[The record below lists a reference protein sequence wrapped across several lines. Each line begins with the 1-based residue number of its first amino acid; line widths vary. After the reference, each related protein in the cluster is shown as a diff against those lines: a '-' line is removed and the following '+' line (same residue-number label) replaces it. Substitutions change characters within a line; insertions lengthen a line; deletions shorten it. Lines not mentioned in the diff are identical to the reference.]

1 MWTVSP
7 LAVGAA
13 RREDVDGGVVV
24 VVALQHCAAA
34 AVAAAAAA
42 EVVFPDAA
50 PGAHGAGERLEL
62 GAEALS
68 DDAVEDDVDGGV
80 DHEQEVRRA
89 QHHVERHRHVEPVAG
104 KLN

>member
-1 MWTVSP
+1 MH
-7 LAVGAA
+7 
-13 RREDVDGGVVV
+13 GGVVI

-62 GAEALS
+62 CAEALS

-80 DHEQEVRRA
+80 DDEQEVRRA

>member
-1 MWTVSP
+1 M
-7 LAVGAA
+7 
-13 RREDVDGGVVV
+13 DGGVVV
-24 VVALQHCAAA
+24 VVALQLRAAA

-50 PGAHGAGERLEL
+50 PGADGAGERLEL

-80 DHEQEVRRA
+80 DHEEEVRRA